1 MALDESK
8 DSDEIFEIGNQ
19 PYVIDKEL
27 LAESAPVIVDFNE
40 MGYKIDTNMVMPES
54 ECGGCSSAGTC

>member
-1 MALDESK
+1 MALDGSK

-27 LAESAPVIVDFNE
+27 LAEATHVKIDFTD
-40 MGYKIDTNMVMPES
+40 MGFKIDTNMVMPES
-54 ECGGCSSAGTC
+54 GCDGCGSAGTC

>member
-8 DSDEIFEIGNQ
+8 DSDEVFEIGNH

-27 LAESAPVIVDFNE
+27 LTEAAPVTVDYTD

-54 ECGGCSSAGTC
+54 GCSGCGSEGSC